1 LQPLLWY
8 NTFSVAKSR
17 LFLET
22 VVGDDEPMMEANGDL
37 SGLSLASVIFP
48 VIGREPLAL
57 YTKEA
62 RVVGRVDLQ
71 L

>member
-1 LQPLLWY
+1 
-8 NTFSVAKSR
+8 
-17 LFLET
+17 

-48 VIGREPLAL
+48 VIGREPLAR